1 MNVVLKMP
9 PLIIEAPSTRLM
21 SQVRVLSN
29 ARMLE
34 PLTVTLSF
42 SRCRTKISS
51 ASCARKTSPLPE
63 TFISDMPSPVKAFL
77 NILATPPL
85 PW

>member
-1 MNVVLKMP
+1 MNVVLNRP
-9 PLIIEAPSTRLM
+9 PLSIEAPSTRLM

-29 ARMLE
+29 ARMLD
-34 PLTVTLSF
+34 PLTVTLSP
-42 SRCRTKISS
+42 SRWMMKISS
-51 ASCARKTSPLPE
+51 ASWARNTSPLPE
-63 TFISDMPSPVKAFL
+63 TFMSDMPSPVNAFL